1 MENIKFG
8 AKVVEKGTNEKGKFV
23 LLDGT
28 EFYPDG
34 KGGQIGDR
42 GKIGDSNVLYVSEEN
57 GKIVHYV
64 DEFPTFEKVV
74 CEIDGE
80 RRAEISALHT
90 AQHILSAVLL
100 KEFDTETVAFHMSE
114 NACTIDVQNNSL
126 QINFDK
132 VEALVNSVVFSDIP
146 VKKYFVS
153 EEELKKLNIRKKHD
167 VHGKIRIVEIPGV
180 DISLCGGT
188 HVEKTGEI
196 GLVKI
201 VKTEKVKKQFLRIYF
216 TARMRTLKLFQEK
229 LSILKELSKMLT
241 SGDSELVSKIQK
253 MSGEIKSLKKEN
265 KILKQFFLKGIISE
279 MLLKGEKFTEK
290 SVNLKKLDFM
300 SLIAMLSREKTDKVF
315 LVYSGESFLI
325 GLAKGANC
333 TLNFNDLFKNFFEE
347 RRGKGILK
355 KDFLFAEF
363 SSAEDFNWAKQLLSQ
378 KISSLL

>member
-1 MENIKFG
+1 MENIKFS
-8 AKVVEKGTNEKGKFV
+8 AKVIKKGTNKKGKVV
-23 LLDGT
+23 LLDRT
-28 EFYPDG
+28 KFYPDG

-42 GKIGDSNVLYVSEEN
+42 GKIGSSNVLYVSEEN

-64 DEFPTFEKVV
+64 DEFPTSEEVI
-74 CEIDGE
+74 CEINGE

-114 NACTIDVQNNSL
+114 NACTIDVQISSL
-126 QINFDK
+126 QTDFDK
-132 VEALVNSVVFSDIP
+132 VETLVNSVVFSDIP

-167 VHGKIRIVEIPGV
+167 IHGKIRIVEIPGV

-188 HVEKTGEI
+188 HVERTGEI

-229 LSILKELSKMLT
+229 LSVLKELSKMLT
-241 SGDSELVSKIQK
+241 SGDNELVLKVQK

-265 KILKQFFLKGIISE
+265 KVLKQLFLKGIISE
-279 MLLKGEKFTEK
+279 MLSESGKFTEK
-290 SVNLKKLDFM
+290 SVSLKKPDFM
-300 SLIAMLSREKTDKVF
+300 NLIAMLSREKTEKIF

-325 GLAKGANC
+325 GLAKGADC
-333 TLNFNDLFKNFFEE
+333 ALDFNKLFKSFLNESK
-347 RRGKGILK
+347 GKGILK
-355 KDFLFAEF
+355 KNFLFAEF
-363 SSAEDFNWAKQLLSQ
+363 SSAEDFKKAKRILSQ
-378 KISSLL
+378 KILSVL